1 MRQNNRQSLRRFSR
15 IALAIT
21 FGCSASV
28 LLSANLAFAGTDTTF
43 NSAVTALAGYING
56 SAGKLAA
63 LVALGYGLSRMATTG
78 WSLGSVGVPIAVGLA
93 AGVGGPIV
101 QASVTALI

>member
-1 MRQNNRQSLRRFSR
+1 MFLFNPR
-15 IALAIT
+15 I
-21 FGCSASV
+21 
-28 LLSANLAFAGTDTTF
+28 LSALVHVLVFGLAAFFIFNLVTSNPAHAGTDTTF
-43 NSAVTALAGYING
+43 NTAVTALASYING

-63 LVALGYGLSRMATTG
+63 LVALGYGVIRMATDG
-78 WSLGSVGVPIAVGLA
+78 WSIGNVGVPIAVGLA